1 MRREGH
7 IVEHGGEKKS
17 SRDYHSKKFQ
27 MEKVF
32 FSSNF
37 EDLRFS
43 DIVGWFARI
52 F

>member
-1 MRREGH
+1 MA
-7 IVEHGGEKKS
+7 EKKKS
-17 SRDYHSKKFQ
+17 AKDYHSEKLQ

-43 DIVGWFARI
+43 DIVGWLARI

>member
-1 MRREGH
+1 M
-7 IVEHGGEKKS
+7 GGKKNLQKTTTPRS
-17 SRDYHSKKFQ
+17 SKWK
-27 MEKVF
+27 KVF